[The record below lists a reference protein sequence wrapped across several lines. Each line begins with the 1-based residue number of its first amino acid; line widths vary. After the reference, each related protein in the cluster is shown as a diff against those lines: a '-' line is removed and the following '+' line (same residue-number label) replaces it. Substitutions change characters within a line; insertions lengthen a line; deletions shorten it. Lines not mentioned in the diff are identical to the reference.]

1 MQDIIL
7 LVQFVGTVSAVL
19 VRELGFRTLDDVAF
33 FAFLHPVTVHL
44 LQGGLNLAFE
54 ISVLPKVDIREGA
67 ILDPGAFIT
76 EPAHPQESL
85 VTGDLV
91 LE

>member
-1 MQDIIL
+1 M
-7 LVQFVGTVSAVL
+7 FVA
-19 VRELGFRTLDDVAF
+19 ELGFATLNDVAPL
-33 FAFLHPVTVHL
+33 ALLHPVTVHL
-44 LQGGLNLAFE
+44 LQGCLNLAFE
-54 ISVLPKVDIREGA
+54 MSVLPEVDIREGA

-76 EPAHPQESL
+76 EPAYSQESL